1 MIFRNTCCRF
11 FARTILLILALL
23 LVSCGGGDPEIP
35 VVEGPPSA
43 DLAGQGDSSGSDD
56 DAQEAEFDTSMV
68 QVVELPADFPD
79 NFPIPDGATISSNV
93 STPDDGDFR
102 MFITLLL
109 PLEEALAYYQS
120 ELPAVGWTI
129 IEEGTSNRGTEMEI
143 TNSEYA
149 GELLFVNAGTGVAL
163 DVHLFPLGTGDA
175 IPPDLAEGLG
185 ESTSLGDSESS
196 FPSDLP
202 IPTDFTPIEL
212 SGTLHNEGYKLAF
225 KYVGVAE
232 MAMIEL
238 NIAMI
243 TAGWEIG
250 EPIIGDVS
258 GVYIVPFENLGSGFA
273 GYAYITNNPGQFNVD
288 TGGAVLIALAP
299 GQP

>member
-1 MIFRNTCCRF
+1 
-11 FARTILLILALL
+11 
-23 LVSCGGGDPEIP
+23 

-43 DLAGQGDSSGSDD
+43 DLGGQSDSLGSDD
-56 DAQEAEFDTSMV
+56 DAQETEFDTSMV
-68 QVVELPADFPD
+68 QEAELPEDFPES
-79 NFPIPDGATISSNV
+79 FPIPDGAQISSSVNV
-93 STPDDGDFR
+93 PGEGDFR
-102 MFITLLL
+102 VFISLII
-109 PLEEALAYYQS
+109 PLEEVLVYYQR

-129 IEEGTSNRGTEMEI
+129 LEEGTSNRGTEMEI
-143 TNSEYA
+143 TNSEYT
-149 GELLFVNAGTGVAL
+149 GDLLFVSADTGVAL

-202 IPTDFTPIEL
+202 LPTGFSPIDL
-212 SGTLHNEGYKLAF
+212 SGTLKNEGYELAF
-225 KYVGVAE
+225 TYVGVAE

-238 NIAMI
+238 NITMM

-258 GVYIVPFENLGSGFA
+258 GVYIVPFENPGSGFT
-273 GYAYITNNPGQFNVD
+273 GYAYITNNPGQFNID
-288 TGGAVLIALAP
+288 TNGAVLITLAP
-299 GQP
+299 GSP